1 MLPRLGAIPPGRL
14 LTGGALLAA
23 ALFATAWLGGRAWWW
38 VWIAGAIVLAA
49 AVRLA
54 SVAWARGLR
63 AAEQRRAEVA
73 TQLDRRISELFS
85 LQELGYILSG
95 SLELERIVEQ
105 VVGFAA
111 RFLQTEGAVVV
122 LSPDGGRTLR
132 AAAAIG
138 SLASL
143 NGCDLADDDDGDETI
158 LRGAIE
164 DGRIRV
170 TQLGAPPVRLAND
183 VMVSSVAVA
192 PLLSH
197 GDRLGAIA
205 VSDRKGG
212 PFTTEDLWLLST
224 VATNASVVLANGR
237 LFQMVQRST
246 EEWETAFNA
255 LTEGIAVVGPSG
267 TVLRANSSLADMAN
281 VLEDDLVGRD
291 FAAALFGPDD
301 GVRQILEAA
310 RRGERPAPLVTRS
323 ELSHRVFRLTAAPLG
338 DLAGRGSIVALVEDV
353 TEQRTMEAQ
362 LIHSDKMATI
372 GHLVSGV
379 AHELNNPL
387 TSIAG
392 LTELL
397 LERGPLPD
405 FPREHLRI
413 IQDQAERASR
423 IVQNLLTFARK
434 GTPDKAEVD
443 LNDVIARTSL
453 LIAYEMKL
461 RTIELRSRLSAEPLR
476 VVGDRYE
483 LQQVLLNLVTNA
495 VQAVAKLPPSRP
507 RIITIETLRQ
517 GERAVLRVDDSGDG
531 VPAENVPYL
540 FTPFFTTKE
549 PGQGTGLGLSLS
561 YGIVESH
568 DGRLS
573 YEPAPDGGARFT
585 ISLPRVT
592 AGGAGEDTSVRRILV
607 VDDDPAVHRVVSAL
621 FAADGHLVDGAR
633 SADEALALAAD
644 QSYDLVL
651 ADARAVTAGGLYFA
665 DALLGTRPGWAS
677 RVVLASGN
685 GRAETG
691 AAHHLAKPFNL
702 RELRAVADE
711 LFSSPPRSPATMGGY

>member
-1 MLPRLGAIPPGRL
+1 VLAWGATL
-14 LTGGALLAA
+14 AGALFTA
-23 ALFATAWLGGRAWWW
+23 AWLGGRGWWW
-38 VWIAGAIVLAA
+38 AWLGGAAALAA
-49 AVRLA
+49 AVLIAAR
-54 SVAWARGLR
+54 AWGRELR
-63 AAEQRRAEVA
+63 AAEAARLEVA
-73 TQLDRRISELFS
+73 AQLDRRISELFS

-111 RFLQTEGAVVV
+111 RFLQTDGAVVV

-138 SLASL
+138 SLESL
-143 NGCDLADDDDGDETI
+143 NGCDLDDDDDGDETI

-170 TQLGAPPVRLAND
+170 TQVGAPPVRLAND
-183 VMVSSVAVA
+183 VIVSSAAVA

-267 TVLRANSSLADMAN
+267 TVLRANSSLAHMAG
-281 VLEDDLVGRD
+281 VPEDDLVGRD
-291 FAAALFGPDD
+291 FVAALFGPDG
-301 GVRQILEAA
+301 GVRQILKAA
-310 RRGERPAPLVTRS
+310 RAGDRPAPLVARS
-323 ELSHRVFRLTAAPLG
+323 ELSHRIFRLTAAPLG

-405 FPREHLRI
+405 FPREHLRV

-453 LIAYEMKL
+453 LIAYELKL
-461 RTIELRSRLSAEPLR
+461 RSIELHSRLSAEPLT

-483 LQQVLLNLVTNA
+483 LQQVLLNLITNA
-495 VQAVAKLPPSRP
+495 VQAVAKLPPSRA
-507 RIITIETLRQ
+507 RVITIETLSQ
-517 GERAVLRVDDSGDG
+517 GDQAVLRVDDSGDG
-531 VPAENVPYL
+531 VTPEHIAYL

-568 DGRLS
+568 GGRLA
-573 YEPAPDGGARFT
+573 YEPCPTGGARFVL
-585 ISLPRVT
+585 SLPRLSSREPLERGT
-592 AGGAGEDTSVRRILV
+592 RRILV
-607 VDDDPAVHRVVSAL
+607 VDDDPAVHRIVSAL
-621 FAADGHLVDGAR
+621 FAPDGHVVDAAR
-633 SADEALALAAD
+633 SADDALRLASER
-644 QSYDLVL
+644 SYDLVL
-651 ADARAVTAGGLYFA
+651 ADARAATEGGLFFA
-665 DALLGTRPGWAS
+665 DALLSTKPGWAS
-677 RVVLASGN
+677 RLVIASGN
-685 GRAETG
+685 GRTEG
-691 AAHHLAKPFNL
+691 GPAHQLSKPFNL
-702 RELRAVADE
+702 RELRALADE
-711 LFSSPPRSPATMGGY
+711 LFSTPPRSPAATGGS

>member
-1 MLPRLGAIPPGRL
+1 MA
-14 LTGGALLAA
+14 GGAAAA
-23 ALFATAWLGGRAWWW
+23 ALLLTAAWLGGPAFWLAW
-38 VWIAGAIVLAA
+38 VAGVMVLAA
-49 AVRLA
+49 TLWLAGGEWRRRL
-54 SVAWARGLR
+54 RE
-63 AAEQRRAEVA
+63 AERSRDEVA

-111 RFLQTEGAVVV
+111 RFLDSEGAAVI

-132 AAAAIG
+132 VAAATG
-138 SLASL
+138 TLEPLAGREL
-143 NGCDLADDDDGDETI
+143 PDDDEGEET
-158 LRGAIE
+158 AIRSAID
-164 DGRIRV
+164 DGRIRSNPA
-170 TQLGAPPVRLAND
+170 GSPGVRLTSELTAA
-183 VMVSSVAVA
+183 SAAIA
-192 PLLSH
+192 PLVSH

-205 VSDRKGG
+205 VTGRAGTA
-212 PFTTEDLWLLST
+212 FTTEDLWLLST

-267 TVLRANSSLADMAN
+267 TVLRANSSLAQMAG
-281 VLEDDLVGRD
+281 VSEDDVVGRD
-291 FAAALFGPDD
+291 FAAALFGPDA
-301 GVRQILEAA
+301 GIAGILQAA
-310 RRGERPAPLVTRS
+310 RSGGRPAPLVARS
-323 ELSHRVFRLTAAPLG
+323 GLSQRVFRLTAAPLG

-353 TEQRTMEAQ
+353 TEQRALEAQ

-405 FPREHLRI
+405 FPREHLRV
-413 IQDQAERASR
+413 IQDQAERAGR
-423 IVQNLLTFARK
+423 IVQNLLTFVRK
-434 GTPDKAEVD
+434 GTPDKANVD

-461 RTIELRSRLSAEPLR
+461 RAIELRSELATEPLT

-495 VQAVAKLPPSRP
+495 VQAVASLAPSRS
-507 RIITIETLRQ
+507 RVITIATLRD
-517 GERAVLRVDDSGDG
+517 GDHAILRVDDSGNG
-531 VPAENVPYL
+531 VPSEHVPYL

-568 DGRLS
+568 GGRLS
-573 YEPAPDGGARFT
+573 YEPAPGGGARFVLA
-585 ISLPRVT
+585 LPCVAPGDT
-592 AGGAGEDTSVRRILV
+592 AEMPATQARRILV
-607 VDDDPAVHRVVSAL
+607 VDDDLAVHRVVSAL
-621 FAADGHLVDGAR
+621 FAADGHAVDTAR
-633 SADEALALAAD
+633 SGDAAMGLAVERT
-644 QSYDLVL
+644 YDLVL
-651 ADARAVTAGGLYFA
+651 VDTRIVTAEGRGFTE
-665 DALLGTRPGWAS
+665 ALLAARPGWAG
-677 RVVLASGN
+677 RLVTASGN
-685 GRAETG
+685 GRGEAR
-691 AAHHLAKPFNL
+691 APRHLRKPFNL
-702 RELRAVADE
+702 RELKALADE
-711 LFSSPPRSPATMGGY
+711 LFSSPPRSPATMG

>member
-1 MLPRLGAIPPGRL
+1 VAG
-14 LTGGALLAA
+14 TVVLA
-23 ALFATAWLGGRAWWW
+23 ATAWL
-38 VWIAGAIVLAA
+38 
-49 AVRLA
+49 AVGEWR
-54 SVAWARGLR
+54 RRLR
-63 AAEQRRAEVA
+63 AAEQSRDEVA
-73 TQLDRRISELFS
+73 AQLDRRISELFS

-111 RFLQTEGAVVV
+111 RFLQSEGAAVI

-132 AAAAIG
+132 VAAAVG
-138 SLASL
+138 TLESLAGREL
-143 NGCDLADDDDGDETI
+143 PDDDEGEDSAI
-158 LRGAIE
+158 RGAIDE
-164 DGRIRV
+164 GRIRV
-170 TQLGAPPVRLAND
+170 SQAGGPGVRLTSELTAA
-183 VMVSSVAVA
+183 SAAVA
-192 PLLSH
+192 PLISH

-205 VSDRKGG
+205 VTGRQGS
-212 PFTTEDLWLLST
+212 PFSTEDLWLLST

-246 EEWETAFNA
+246 EEWETTFNA

-267 TVLRANSSLADMAN
+267 TVLRANSSLAQMAG
-281 VLEDDLVGRD
+281 VSEDDVVGRD
-291 FAAALFGPDD
+291 FAAALFGPDA
-301 GVRQILEAA
+301 GVAGILQAA
-310 RRGERPAPLVTRS
+310 RGGGRPAPLVARS
-323 ELSHRVFRLTAAPLG
+323 PLSHRVFRLTAAPLG
-338 DLAGRGSIVALVEDV
+338 DLAGRGSVVALVEDV
-353 TEQRTMEAQ
+353 TEQRALEAQ

-405 FPREHLRI
+405 FPREHLRV
-413 IQDQAERASR
+413 IQDQAERAGR

-434 GTPDKAEVD
+434 GTPDKANVD

-461 RTIELRSRLSAEPLR
+461 RAIELRSELSGEPLT

-495 VQAVAKLPPSRP
+495 VQAVASLAPGRP
-507 RIITIETLRQ
+507 RVITIGTLRD
-517 GERAVLRVDDSGDG
+517 GDHAVLRVDDSGNG
-531 VPAENVPYL
+531 VPPEHVPYL

-549 PGQGTGLGLSLS
+549 PGHGTGLGLSLS

-568 DGRLS
+568 GGRLS
-573 YEPAPDGGARFT
+573 YEPAPGGGARFVLA
-585 ISLPRVT
+585 LPCV
-592 AGGAGEDTSVRRILV
+592 AAGEAADAPAAPTRRILV

-621 FAADGHLVDGAR
+621 FAPEGHQVDMAR
-633 SADEALALAAD
+633 SGDDAMGLAVERT
-644 QSYDLVL
+644 YDLVL
-651 ADARAVTAGGLYFA
+651 ADARIVTAEGRGFTE
-665 DALLGTRPGWAS
+665 ALLAARPGWAGRLVTVS
-677 RVVLASGN
+677 AN
-685 GRAETG
+685 GRSGTR
-691 AAHHLAKPFNL
+691 AARHLRKPFNL
-702 RELRAVADE
+702 RELKAVAEE
-711 LFSSPPRSPATMGGY
+711 LLSIPPRSPATTA